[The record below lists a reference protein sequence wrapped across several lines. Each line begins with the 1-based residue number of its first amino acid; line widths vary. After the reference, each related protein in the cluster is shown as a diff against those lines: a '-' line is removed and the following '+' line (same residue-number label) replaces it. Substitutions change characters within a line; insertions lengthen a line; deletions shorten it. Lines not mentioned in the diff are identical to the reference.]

1 MKNMPTYEELLAQNS
16 ALKKQNKLLGEQQK
30 KTQSELQ
37 DLRLQFKEM
46 SVNYNYLLEQL
57 KLSKKKV
64 FGESSEKIAEE
75 YGQLNLFN
83 EAEAERQPITP
94 EPQIEEIT
102 YKRKKSK
109 KRTQDEIYGDL
120 PVEEVIYDIPEE
132 EKTCEKCGS
141 EMTFMKYE
149 IRTEL
154 KFTPAK
160 LSVVKHKKAV
170 YVCKNCDQNG
180 TESNF
185 KTAEA
190 APPLIEK
197 SLASPSLLSHI
208 MIQKFCNAM
217 PLYRQEQD
225 FERMGVHLSRQT
237 MANWMI
243 KGANLLKPLYE
254 NMRKLLTSKRFIHAD
269 ETTLEVLHEVD
280 RAPTA
285 KSYMWVYRT
294 GRHEDK
300 QIVLYK
306 YEVGRSGDFAKK
318 FLQDFSGYLHC
329 DGWPGYD
336 KVENAE
342 RCGCWAHLRRY
353 FKNALDVQEDKT
365 DYSTVAGQAFLR
377 IEKIFSLEKP
387 KEKGNKYSLAEI
399 AEIREKKST
408 EAIKEFFEF
417 CEQHQGIILPK
428 SITGK
433 AINYALS
440 QKRTLLTFLKDPHID
455 LTNNLAE
462 QAVKPFVI
470 GRKNWLFFN
479 TPNGAQ
485 ASAIIY
491 SIIETAKANRLNPQ
505 DTLQQIFEDI
515 QYGRSPLI
523 FSQTQ

>member
-16 ALKKQNKLLGEQQK
+16 ALKKQVKNLGEQQK

-102 YKRKKSK
+102 YKRKKTE

-120 PVEEVIYDIPEE
+120 PVEEVIYNIPEE
-132 EKTCEKCGS
+132 EKICEKCGAA
-141 EMTFMKYE
+141 MTFMKYE
-149 IRTEL
+149 VRTEL

-170 YVCKNCDQNG
+170 YVCRNCEQKG

-190 APPLIEK
+190 VPALIEK
-197 SLASPSLLSHI
+197 SLVSPSLLSHI

-225 FERMGVHLSRQT
+225 FNRLGVYLSRQT

-254 NMRKLLTSKRFIHAD
+254 KLQQQLVSNRYIHAD
-269 ETTLEVLHEVD
+269 ETTLEVLHEKG

-294 GRHEDK
+294 GRYADR

-318 FLQDFSGYLHC
+318 FLQSFSGYLHC

-353 FKNALDVQEDKT
+353 FKNALDIQENKT
-365 DYSTVAGQAFLR
+365 DYSTVAGQAFLK
-377 IEKIFSLEKP
+377 IEKIFSLEKS
-387 KEKGNKYSLAEI
+387 KKKDKKYSLDEL
-399 AEIREKKST
+399 AEIRKEKSADKVN
-408 EAIKEFFEF
+408 EFFGF
-417 CEQHQGIILPK
+417 CEQHQGITLPK
-428 SITGK
+428 SLTGK
-433 AINYALS
+433 AINYALQ
-440 QKRTLLTFLKDPHID
+440 QKDTLVTFLKDPRIE

-491 SIIETAKANRLNPQ
+491 SIIETAKANHLNPQ
-505 DTLQQIFEDI
+505 ETLQHIFEDLQHGI
-515 QYGRSPLI
+515 APLI
-523 FSQTQ
+523 FN

>member
-16 ALKKQNKLLGEQQK
+16 ALKKQVKNLGEQQK

-102 YKRKKSK
+102 YKRKKTE

-120 PVEEVIYDIPEE
+120 PVEEVIYNIPEE
-132 EKTCEKCGS
+132 EKICEKCGAA
-141 EMTFMKYE
+141 MTFMKYE
-149 IRTEL
+149 VRTEL

-170 YVCKNCDQNG
+170 YVCRNCEQKG

-190 APPLIEK
+190 VPALIEK
-197 SLASPSLLSHI
+197 SLVSPSLLSHI

-225 FERMGVHLSRQT
+225 FNRLGVYLSRQT

-243 KGANLLKPLYE
+243 RGANLLKPLYE
-254 NMRKLLTSKRFIHAD
+254 KLKQQLVSNRYIHAD
-269 ETTLEVLHEVD
+269 ETTLEVLHEEG

-294 GRHEDK
+294 GRYADR

-318 FLQDFSGYLHC
+318 FLQSFSGYLHC
-329 DGWPGYD
+329 DGWTGYD

-353 FKNALDVQEDKT
+353 FKNALDIQENKT
-365 DYSTVAGQAFLR
+365 DYSTVAGQAFLK
-377 IEKIFSLEKP
+377 IEKRFSLEKS
-387 KEKGNKYSLAEI
+387 KKKDKKYSLDEL
-399 AEIREKKST
+399 AEIRKEKSADKVN
-408 EAIKEFFEF
+408 EFFGF
-417 CEQHQGIILPK
+417 CEQHQGITQPK
-428 SITGK
+428 SLTGK
-433 AINYALS
+433 AINYALQ
-440 QKRTLLTFLKDPHID
+440 QKDTLVTFLKDPRIE

-491 SIIETAKANRLNPQ
+491 SIIETAKANHLNRKKHYNIYLRICS
-505 DTLQQIFEDI
+505 TA
-515 QYGRSPLI
+515 
-523 FSQTQ
+523 